1 MQILTATYPIYAFVV
16 LLKGEVPGL
25 CEPKTT
31 TWYLE
36 LPGYTTLR
44 LTGFGSATTQGEH
57 YLRCNAAAAA
67 SPLQTNL
74 ANLVVTF
81 TAYGRLGS
89 L

>member
-1 MQILTATYPIYAFVV
+1 MNQKL
-16 LLKGEVPGL
+16 
-25 CEPKTT
+25 
-31 TWYLE
+31 
-36 LPGYTTLR
+36 LPGIWSSPATLR

-57 YLRCNAAAAA
+57 YLRCNDAAAA
-67 SPLQTNL
+67 SPAQTNL